1 MLKLLLNGIH
11 GQMGQAVL
19 RTLPA
24 YAEQI
29 VLVAGI
35 DPVEKPAAVPVYPSA
50 DAVDTDF
57 DAAIDFSIPAASMA
71 VLDLCV
77 KRKKPL
83 VLCTTGLND
92 EQLARVDAAAE
103 VIPVL
108 RSGNMSLGI
117 HLMRALCAKARA
129 TLGDAYDVE
138 IVETHHNRKIDAPSG
153 TAKMLAETIL
163 EASAQPMDCVYGR
176 HDGARRRA
184 HNEIGIHSLRG
195 GTVVG
200 EHEVLFFGND
210 ETLSIRHQA
219 QSKGVFATGALRAA
233 LFLAQKPAGRYSM
246 EDLVRELL

>member
-29 VLVAGI
+29 ALAAGV

-50 DAVDTDF
+50 VDTDF
-57 DAAIDFSIPAASMA
+57 DVAIDFSVPAASMA

-77 KRKKPL
+77 RRKKPL

-92 EQLARVDAAAE
+92 EQLARVDAAAKE
-103 VIPVL
+103 IPVL

-163 EASAQPMDCVYGR
+163 EASALPMDCVYGR

-233 LFLAQKPAGRYSM
+233 LFLHGKPAGRYSM